1 MENSKHLVISLPG
14 SFVAAQ
20 DSINFGQGSVITGVT
35 VLYLSPLHKDGLVDL
50 SLVTIRALASGGL
63 KL

>member
-1 MENSKHLVISLPG
+1 MKNSKYLVISLPG

-20 DSINFGQGSVITGVT
+20 DSLNFGQGSVITGVT
-35 VLYLSPLHKDGLVDL
+35 VLYLLPFLKDGLVDL